1 MAADQP
7 STGPPPTPVAS
18 TWRSSSGKWGVVRYP
33 WVTSKL
39 ALVVS
44 VILVGS
50 LVLGPGVD
58 ALRDGD
64 SGAETRVLAGAA
76 WDVVALLTATALS
89 VYKPGGARATSGMV
103 V

>member
-1 MAADQP
+1 
-7 STGPPPTPVAS
+7 
-18 TWRSSSGKWGVVRYP
+18 
-33 WVTSKL
+33 VTSKL

-64 SGAETRVLAGAA
+64 SGAEARVLAGAA

-89 VYKPGGARATSGMV
+89 VYKPGRARA
-103 V
+103 